1 MYQILEKQDLA
12 SKVYR
17 YVIDA
22 KDIASKAKAGQFVII
37 KLDEYGE
44 RVPITIADMD
54 KNQGTLTLYVQ
65 AVGKTTTQL
74 SHIKTGDTIL
84 DVVGPLGIA
93 SHIEKYG
100 TVVSI
105 GGGFGIAAIHPIVRE
120 YKIAGNKTISIIG
133 ARSKELLIM
142 EEAMQKIS
150 DDVRIATDDGSYG
163 KKGLVTSVLQDMI
176 DNNEKIDLVLA
187 IGPLIMMKSV
197 AEVTR
202 PHKIKTLVSMNP
214 IMVDGTG
221 MCGACRVS
229 VGNEIKFAC
238 VDGPEFDAHLINY
251 DEVMIRSKMYINEE
265 KKSMDLFMQ
274 KHECNLNNA
283 INQLGAK

>member
-37 KLDEYGE
+37 KLDEHGE

>member
-1 MYQILEKQDLA
+1 MYKILEKNDLA

-22 KDIASKAKAGQFVII
+22 KDIAVKAKAVQFVII
-37 KLDEYGE
+37 KIDEHGE

-54 KNQGTLTLYVQ
+54 ANKGTLTLYVQ

-74 SHIKTGDTIL
+74 SYMKAGDQIM
-84 DVVGPLGIA
+84 DVVGPLGKA

-133 ARSKELLIM
+133 ARSKELIIM
-142 EEAMQKIS
+142 EEEMQKIS
-150 DDVRIATDDGSYG
+150 DDLRIATDDGSYG
-163 KKGLVTSVLQDMI
+163 KKGFVTNVLQDMI

-187 IGPLIMMKSV
+187 IGPLIMMKAV
-197 AEVTR
+197 AEATR
-202 PHKIKTLVSMNP
+202 PHKINTLVSMNP

-238 VDGPEFDAHLINY
+238 VDGPEFDGHLINY
-251 DEVMIRSKMYINEE
+251 DEVMTRSKMYINEE

-274 KHECNLNNA
+274 NHECNLNKA
-283 INQLGAK
+283 VNQSGAK